1 MIKDHLSS
9 SKSCCYSAV
18 PSKPWSCGCS
28 NYALSF
34 CYRHNL
40 GRPESGPRSKIDLKD
55 SYNGLANRT
64 LCRCFGPRMAMYLDR
79 YVCLNSLDR
88 DS

>member
-1 MIKDHLSS
+1 VETHVMKMIA
-9 SKSCCYSAV
+9 SAIEDRV
-18 PSKPWSCGCS
+18 RV
-28 NYALSF
+28 

-40 GRPESGPRSKIDLKD
+40 GRPKSGPWSKMGSKD
-55 SYNGLANRT
+55 IYNGLANRT
-64 LCRCFGPRMAMYLDR
+64 LCRCFGPRMAVYLDR